1 MAVLYRYDM
10 VSLTRCYTIAA
21 LLLIVSVA
29 RSIGG
34 LDTATAEGPGRPIEL
49 VVSAAE
55 GSGSGDL
62 ALLISRTATRRRL
75 LSFVIVNKPGAG
87 GAEALLHVKGKRGD
101 AHTLVMAGSEVFT
114 LPLQTGVPFHWKEL
128 TPIARIA
135 FDRVALWGTTGV
147 PHDPPRMIFGPP
159 DLPGEVVARYVSAV
173 GAVHDAPGFRE
184 ELRALGMKD
193 ALAVGGEFLAWLE
206 TAETTYRD
214 LLAKHGLLRNRCA
227 WWLDS
232 EQPMP
237 RCD

>member
-1 MAVLYRYDM
+1 MAVLYRYNM
-10 VSLTRCYTIAA
+10 VSLTRRHTIAA
-21 LLLIVSVA
+21 LLLIVAVA

-34 LDTATAEGPGRPIEL
+34 LDTATAEGPGKPIEL

-55 GSGSGDL
+55 RSGSDDL
-62 ALLISRTATRRRL
+62 ALLIARTAARRRL
-75 LSFVIVNKPGAG
+75 LSFVVVNKPGAG

-128 TPIARIA
+128 TPIARVA
-135 FDRVALWGTTGV
+135 FDSVALWGMTGA
-147 PHDPPRMIFGPP
+147 PYDPPQMIFGPP
-159 DLPGEVVARYVSAV
+159 DLPGEVLARYLTAV
-173 GAVHDAPGFRE
+173 RAVHDDPEFRK
-184 ELRALGMKD
+184 ELRALGMKG
-193 ALAVGGEFLAWLE
+193 ALVAGGELLAWLE

-232 EQPMP
+232 EPPMV